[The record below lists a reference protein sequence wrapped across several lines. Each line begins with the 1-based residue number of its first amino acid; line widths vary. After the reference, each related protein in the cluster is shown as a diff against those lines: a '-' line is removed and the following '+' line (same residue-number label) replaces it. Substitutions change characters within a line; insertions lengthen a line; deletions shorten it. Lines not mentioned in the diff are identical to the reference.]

1 MSEPFISSDPN
12 AWLRPYW
19 QALHQQ
25 QSFFANLAPELQA
38 KALADALEEDHP
50 NHAAEVR
57 EWNAATRR
65 AMIAVL
71 DQALKERHAD
81 RQTELWR
88 MTKGSREV
96 TCARP
101 CGARR
106 RPGPTRTPG
115 SAPGYRRWVCRRRCS
130 SSSGAT
136 TASGC
141 PTLSGRAYNVKGA
154 QKVDLTWD
162 WLHRGHAGCEP
173 QRQGDL
179 HDAERRS
186 ANRSDRR
193 EGRRIVC
200 LHSLRDWDDLLC
212 GSYRQ
217 IVECRVKG
225 SS

>member
-1 MSEPFISSDPN
+1 M
-12 AWLRPYW
+12 
-19 QALHQQ
+19 
-25 QSFFANLAPELQA
+25 
-38 KALADALEEDHP
+38 ADALEEDHP
-50 NHAAEVR
+50 NQAAEVG

-81 RQTELWR
+81 RQTQLWR

-136 TASGC
+136 TATTVSGC

-154 QKVDLTWD
+154 QKGDLTWTGFTGATLD
-162 WLHRGHAGCEP
+162 VSRNGKAIFTTPNDGAQTDP
-173 QRQGDL
+173 NNAKG
-179 HDAERRS
+179 
-186 ANRSDRR
+186 
-193 EGRRIVC
+193 G
-200 LHSLRDWDDLLC
+200 
-212 GSYRQ
+212 GSYTYTACATGTTSCAAVTVRL
-217 IVECRVKG
+217 
-225 SS
+225 

>member
-1 MSEPFISSDPN
+1 V
-12 AWLRPYW
+12 
-19 QALHQQ
+19 
-25 QSFFANLAPELQA
+25 
-38 KALADALEEDHP
+38 ADALEEDHP
-50 NHAAEVR
+50 NQAAEVR

-81 RQTELWR
+81 RQTQLWR

-136 TASGC
+136 TATTVSGC

-154 QKVDLTWD
+154 QKVDLTWTGFTGATLD
-162 WLHRGHAGCEP
+162 VSRNGKAIFTTPNDGAQTDP
-173 QRQGDL
+173 INAKG
-179 HDAERRS
+179 
-186 ANRSDRR
+186 
-193 EGRRIVC
+193 G
-200 LHSLRDWDDLLC
+200 
-212 GSYRQ
+212 GSYTYTACATGPTSCAAVTVRL
-217 IVECRVKG
+217 
-225 SS
+225 